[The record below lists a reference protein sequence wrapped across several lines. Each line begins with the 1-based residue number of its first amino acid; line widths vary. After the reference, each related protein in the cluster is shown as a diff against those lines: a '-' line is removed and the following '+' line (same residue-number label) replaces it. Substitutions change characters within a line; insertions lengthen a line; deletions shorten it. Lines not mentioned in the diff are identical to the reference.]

1 MNEKERSIELVR
13 NNIISMDEALRL
25 LEAGGYEKESINTES
40 KKTSFNQTSKR
51 DINELSGKIGT
62 LLDRVV
68 RTSTSLAE
76 EVGDVGRKAFKDL
89 NLSLIHI

>member
-1 MNEKERSIELVR
+1 MNEKERIIELVR

-51 DINELSGKIGT
+51 DIHE
-62 LLDRVV
+62 
-68 RTSTSLAE
+68 
-76 EVGDVGRKAFKDL
+76 
-89 NLSLIHI
+89 